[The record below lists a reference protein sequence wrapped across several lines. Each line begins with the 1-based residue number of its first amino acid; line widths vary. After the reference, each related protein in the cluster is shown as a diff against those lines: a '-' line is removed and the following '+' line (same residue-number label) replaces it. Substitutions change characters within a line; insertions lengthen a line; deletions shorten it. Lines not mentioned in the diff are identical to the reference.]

1 MDGAL
6 VGKDAGVVLLQFLM
20 LRHQLWFG
28 FMQVLLV
35 LHTAAQQCSS
45 VGGLLF
51 WISSAKIYEQTNCS
65 VHTLV
70 QLHSFYSKVMDC
82 LRTWSVIYYCW
93 TTLVVSVP
101 HLSFAANVMNTSWV
115 VMCLDASKRTT
126 MLQSVVSFVLQATSW
141 DPVGRGDAFVTS
153 QVSK

>member
-1 MDGAL
+1 MILYMDGAL

-51 WISSAKIYEQTNCS
+51 
-65 VHTLV
+65 
-70 QLHSFYSKVMDC
+70 
-82 LRTWSVIYYCW
+82 
-93 TTLVVSVP
+93 
-101 HLSFAANVMNTSWV
+101 
-115 VMCLDASKRTT
+115 
-126 MLQSVVSFVLQATSW
+126 
-141 DPVGRGDAFVTS
+141 
-153 QVSK
+153 